1 MSDRLKVR
9 STVSPEQLKQEISC
23 PDSRRPQKGITMSL
37 RDNYTPGSF
46 GLSFELFPP
55 KTPESEAMLWQTV
68 NELVGFEPSL
78 ITCTYGAGG
87 STQQKTLD
95 VLDGVRSRHPAL
107 AVASHLTCVG
117 RTVTELREYL
127 QTAQAR
133 GVSAIVALRGDPP
146 QGETSFTP
154 VADGLHYASELVGLI
169 HSEFPAFDILVAG
182 YPEVHQEA
190 VSPEADLEFLKQK
203 CEAGGDVV
211 VTQLF
216 YDNVDFFRFRDRCSA
231 IGIDNPI
238 VPGLMPVTN
247 FKQIQRIAS
256 LCKARLPEAFIQG
269 FEAAGDSPDA
279 QFEAGVEYA
288 ARQAEE
294 LIADGVPGLH
304 LYVLNKS
311 PAAIRVLEQ
320 VGLTRS

>member
-1 MSDRLKVR
+1 
-9 STVSPEQLKQEISC
+9 
-23 PDSRRPQKGITMSL
+23 MSL
-37 RDNYTPGSF
+37 RDNYAPGSF

-127 QTAQAR
+127 QAAQER

-146 QGETSFTP
+146 QGESSFTP
-154 VADGLHYASELVGLI
+154 VAEGLHHASELVALI
-169 HSEFPAFDILVAG
+169 RSEFPAFDILVAG

-190 VSPEADLEFLKQK
+190 ISPETDLEFLKRK
-203 CEAGGDVV
+203 CEAGGDVI

-216 YDNVDFFRFRDRCSA
+216 YDNDDFFRFRDRCLA
-231 IGIDNPI
+231 IGIEKPV

-247 FKQIQRIAS
+247 FKQIQRIAN
-256 LCKARLPEAFIQG
+256 LCRARLPEAFTQG
-269 FEAAGDSPDA
+269 FKAAGESADA

-288 ARQAEE
+288 AKQTEE
-294 LIADGVPGLH
+294 LIASGVPGLH